1 MTTPQTELHSRLSD
15 ARRASPPIWSQPMS
29 GDPLAVIAE
38 SLMLAGIG
46 SFREDTGGGC
56 EVVTVP
62 THTPNVVLYVTPDE
76 ATATGYIVGCHR
88 TDVDYGDAEWVAFPD
103 SMAAMVD
110 PSEDENR

>member
-46 SFREDTGGGC
+46 SFR
-56 EVVTVP
+56 
-62 THTPNVVLYVTPDE
+62 DE

-110 PSEDENR
+110 HVRANLSPMVDPSEDENR